1 MDNLK
6 TNHRGTFVLLDAS
19 HRPLRALSGD
29 APLEEAAGGQEVGGA
44 PVLVATPASV
54 GSEGAAR
61 ATAAGARAHLAFGRG
76 FARGAMQALGLGCT
90 GVTLD
95 KAGRV
100 RVDDFQW
107 TGVEGCVAT
116 LHLLLTDRSA
126 DRL

>member
-29 APLEEAAGGQEVGGA
+29 APLEEAAGGKEVGGA

-54 GSEGAAR
+54 GSDGAAR

-90 GVTLD
+90 VSAEAPAPPAASFTLRVT
-95 KAGRV
+95 ANRAQARAV
-100 RVDDFQW
+100 SHQYQ
-107 TGVEGCVAT
+107 
-116 LHLLLTDRSA
+116 
-126 DRL
+126 